1 MYVQAHFMGCGA
13 GKSLLQAAAAEAR
26 KRANDRLWLKVNARN
41 ARAIEFYARQGCRK
55 VGTTYFAFGGGQH
68 ENHVLIRPDATGC
81 VAR

>member
-1 MYVQAHFMGCGA
+1 MGCGA

-26 KRANDRLWLKVNARN
+26 KRANDRLWLKVNAHN